1 MSIRYETEIVH
12 IDEDS
17 KTYNDFIRNVKEKL
31 NEIKSSHNVVI
42 RCDFLSTR
50 EAVITYKVENEDA
63 EE

>member
-1 MSIRYETEIVH
+1 MNTKYETEIVH
-12 IDEDS
+12 INEDC
-17 KTYNDFIRNVKEKL
+17 KTYNEFVKAVKDKI
-31 NEIKSSHNVVI
+31 NEIKKNNNVVI

>member
-31 NEIKSSHNVVI
+31 NEIKSNNNVVI

-63 EE
+63 EK